1 MEDGVGRLSWRQ
13 IGRLRAGAWVRA
25 GTRLRW
31 LVLAIPLLVF
41 LGVFYFWPML
51 EIAHR
56 SVAEPPPTGLGN
68 YREFLGAE
76 GYVRV
81 LQQTFRTAAVVTGVC
96 AVVGYVYAYFVHV
109 APPRLRPFLLFA
121 VLLPFWSSLLVRSY
135 AWTVILRDSGVVNS
149 VLERFGVIEKPLEII
164 RTETAVVIGM
174 THVLLPFMV
183 VPTYLAMRQI
193 DPDFDHAARNLGAGA
208 IASFRRVFFPMSL
221 GGALAGTMLV
231 FVLALG
237 YYITPALLGGPSS
250 QMLGQLIV
258 EQVSRQ
264 LNWGLG
270 GAMAMVLTMLTLGA
284 VAVTTRLVRVQ
295 DVFSTG
301 PVD

>member
-1 MEDGVGRLSWRQ
+1 MV
-13 IGRLRAGAWVRA
+13 
-25 GTRLRW
+25 
-31 LVLAIPLLVF
+31 
-41 LGVFYFWPML
+41 
-51 EIAHR
+51 EIARR
-56 SVAEPPPTGLGN
+56 SVAEPPPAGLGN
-68 YREFLGAE
+68 YREFFGAE
-76 GYVRV
+76 GYVSV
-81 LQQTFRTAAVVTGVC
+81 LRQTFRTAAVVTVVC
-96 AVVGYVYAYFVHV
+96 SVVGYLYAYFVHV
-109 APPRLRPFLLFA
+109 ATPRLRAVLLFA

-135 AWTVILRDSGVVNS
+135 AWTVILRDSGIVNS
-149 VLERFGVIEKPLEII
+149 ALERLGVIDEPLEII
-164 RTETAVVIGM
+164 RTETAVIIGM

-183 VPTYLAMRQI
+183 LPTYLAMRRI

-208 IASFRRVFFPMSL
+208 FTSFRRVFFPMSL
-221 GGALAGTMLV
+221 AGALAGTMLV

-270 GAMAMVLTMLTLGA
+270 GAMAIVLTALTLVIVA
-284 VAVTTRLVRVQ
+284 VATRLVRVQ

-301 PVD
+301 PVE